1 MFEHQ
6 KKCNADEKKFFMP
19 LVSNCESCFLR
30 LCLVFLNQKDSDVH
44 NVKKNFKRKMGSKL
58 PEETK
63 EKNMF

>member
-44 NVKKNFKRKMGSKL
+44 NVKIFSSEKWVQNYLRKPKK
-58 PEETK
+58 TYA
-63 EKNMF
+63 